1 MSIAGCVCIIALAV
15 VGILHTI
22 WLWHIEKRL

>member
-1 MSIAGCVCIIALAV
+1 MSIAYSICIIALAIT
-15 VGILHTI
+15 GILHTI